1 MSFPV
6 ERVQEEAESFRK
18 GSFLQLNPAPETLRP
33 LNLIPSRPDA
43 FSTTSAIC
51 SPRRYVSQLTET
63 IPTSLDHPLQEVWAK
78 AFCLF
83 IGRKPQ

>member
-33 LNLIPSRPDA
+33 LNLIPSRPGRIQHDIGDL
-43 FSTTSAIC
+43 FSQAVC
-51 SPRRYVSQLTET
+51 F
-63 IPTSLDHPLQEVWAK
+63 PTN
-78 AFCLF
+78 
-83 IGRKPQ
+83 